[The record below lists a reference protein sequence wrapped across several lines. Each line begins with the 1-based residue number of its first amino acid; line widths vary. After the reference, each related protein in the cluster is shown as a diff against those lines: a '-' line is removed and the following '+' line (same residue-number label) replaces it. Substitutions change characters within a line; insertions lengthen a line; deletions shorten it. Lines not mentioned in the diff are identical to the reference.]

1 MYFTLLGP
9 NRLGNEAFAAQ
20 QFDQAVHFY
29 TQAIK
34 KQPTNHVY
42 FSNRSAS
49 YAGLEQ
55 WELATDDAKECI
67 RLDPS
72 FVKGYYRLAV
82 AQIAQSLYDAALA
95 TIRQGLQVDNN
106 NPQLMKQMRLVQQ
119 QKKVAL
125 AKQQSS
131 SALAAASH
139 TDGMTLD
146 PQIASELRELQNQYA
161 QRSREYNLLQADKVK
176 SQREYKLAEITSQE
190 LQNMGDMSNCY
201 RAMGKVFVRTS
212 KQDMMQRLQDR
223 VTTEQTNEQDLTQQL
238 EYLERQMAS
247 LNQNMNE
254 LMPSSQ

>member
-1 MYFTLLGP
+1 
-9 NRLGNEAFAAQ
+9 
-20 QFDQAVHFY
+20 
-29 TQAIK
+29 
-34 KQPTNHVY
+34 VY

-49 YAGLEQ
+49 HAGLEQ
-55 WELATDDAKECI
+55 WDLATEDAKECI

-131 SALAAASH
+131 TALAAASH
-139 TDGMTLD
+139 VDGMTTLD
-146 PQIASELRELQNQYA
+146 PQVATELRELQNQYA

-176 SQREYKLAEITSQE
+176 AQRESKLAEITSQE
-190 LQNMGDMSNCY
+190 LQNMTGEMSNCY

-223 VTTEQTNEQDLTQQL
+223 VTAEQTKEQELTQKL
-238 EYLERQMAS
+238 EYMERQMAS

-254 LMPSSQ
+254 LMPSPSNQ

>member
-1 MYFTLLGP
+1 M
-9 NRLGNEAFAAQ
+9 GNEAFAAQ
-20 QFDQAVHFY
+20 QFDQAIQHY

-55 WELATDDAKECI
+55 WEAATEDAKECI

-131 SALAAASH
+131 TALAASH
-139 TDGMTLD
+139 GDGMATTLD
-146 PQIASELRELQNQYA
+146 PQVAAEFRELQNQYA
-161 QRSREYNLLQADKVK
+161 QRSREYNMLQADKVK
-176 SQREYKLAEITSQE
+176 AQRESKLAEITSQE
-190 LQNMGDMSNCY
+190 LQNIGDMSNCY
-201 RAMGKVFVRTS
+201 RAMGKVFVRTT

-223 VTTEQTNEQDLTQQL
+223 VTTEQTKEQELTQKL
-238 EYLERQMAS
+238 EYMERQMAS
-247 LNQNMNE
+247 LSQNMHE
-254 LMPSSQ
+254 LMPSPSNQ